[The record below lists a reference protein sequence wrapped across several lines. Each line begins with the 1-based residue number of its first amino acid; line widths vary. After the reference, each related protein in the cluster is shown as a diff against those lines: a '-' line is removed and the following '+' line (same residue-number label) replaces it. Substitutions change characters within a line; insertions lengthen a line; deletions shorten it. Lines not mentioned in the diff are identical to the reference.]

1 MIVYNKEKMKA
12 LQNISYDDLYI
23 ITDFDGTITK
33 GSNNS
38 TWASIFKNEK
48 VSDEFI
54 QECTKIYNYYHK
66 YEFGNEISIEEKCKI
81 MEEWYKNNIKT
92 LEKFSITK
100 EIIQNS
106 ADTTKYLPFRDGAK
120 EFLKDMYERSIP
132 VIIISAGVGDIIE
145 QALIN
150 EKSNYEN
157 IYIYSNFLKYE
168 NEKIVGTKSKELIHP
183 LNKNEIIM
191 SDDLKA
197 KISDRKNIL
206 LFGNNLYDIKM
217 ANNEKNV
224 FKIGFLDENI
234 EEKIE
239 EYKAFYDIVCTDNS
253 SYFDLK
259 KTLWGHLPKT
269 GTF

>member
-1 MIVYNKEKMKA
+1 
-12 LQNISYDDLYI
+12 
-23 ITDFDGTITK
+23 
-33 GSNNS
+33 
-38 TWASIFKNEK
+38 
-48 VSDEFI
+48 
-54 QECTKIYNYYHK
+54 
-66 YEFGNEISIEEKCKI
+66 
-81 MEEWYKNNIKT
+81 
-92 LEKFSITK
+92 
-100 EIIQNS
+100 
-106 ADTTKYLPFRDGAK
+106 
-120 EFLKDMYERSIP
+120 MYEKSIP

-150 EKSNYEN
+150 EESNYEN
-157 IYIYSNFLKYE
+157 IYIYSNFLKYQ
-168 NEKIVGTKSKELIHP
+168 NEKIVETKSKELIHP

-197 KISDRKNIL
+197 KISNIKNIL

-269 GTF
+269 GVIFKNQK

>member
-1 MIVYNKEKMKA
+1 MKKYKYKESGKA
-12 LQNISYDDLYI
+12 VKFGDE
-23 ITDFDGTITK
+23 ITVTFEKFLEDKTVKVTHFITVDQFNVESLVGF
-33 GSNNS
+33 GS
-38 TWASIFKNEK
+38 SIRCLDY
-48 VSDEFI
+48 V
-54 QECTKIYNYYHK
+54 
-66 YEFGNEISIEEKCKI
+66 
-81 MEEWYKNNIKT
+81 IKT
-92 LEKFSITK
+92 L
-100 EIIQNS
+100 
-106 ADTTKYLPFRDGAK
+106 
-120 EFLKDMYERSIP
+120 LKDMYEKSIP

-183 LNKNEIIM
+183 LNKSEIIM

-197 KISDRKNIL
+197 KISNIKNIL

-217 ANNEKNV
+217 TNNEKNV

>member
-1 MIVYNKEKMKA
+1 MIIYNKDKIKQ
-12 LQNISYDDLYI
+12 LKNILNNDFYI
-23 ITDFDGTITK
+23 LTDFDGTITK

-48 VSDEFI
+48 VSDEFV

-66 YEFGNEISIEEKCKI
+66 YELNNAISIEEKNKI

-100 EIIQNS
+100 ETIQNS
-106 ADTTKYLPFRDGAK
+106 ADTTKYLPFKDGAK
-120 EFLKDMYERSIP
+120 EFLKDMYEKSIP

-157 IYIYSNFLKYE
+157 ISIYSNFLKYE
-168 NEKIVGTKSKELIHP
+168 NEKIVGTRNQELIHP

-191 SDDLKA
+191 SEDLKA
-197 KISDRKNIL
+197 KISNRKNIL

-217 ANNEKNV
+217 TNNEKNV
-224 FKIGFLDENI
+224 FKIGFLDEDI
-234 EEKIE
+234 EVKLEA
-239 EYKAFYDIVCTDNS
+239 YKAFYDIVCTDNS
-253 SYFDLK
+253 SYFDLIEILK
-259 KTLWGHLPKT
+259 
-269 GTF
+269 